1 MAAARIKGVLS
12 PVVTPFKRD
21 LSPDVG
27 RFIAQELSGYLP
39 ASAAASSR
47 ASWKRFRLASA
58 LTTIQARSAASG
70 LSGARLFACR
80 ASSIAR

>member
-1 MAAARIKGVLS
+1 
-12 PVVTPFKRD
+12 
-21 LSPDVG
+21 
-27 RFIAQELSGYLP
+27 LP

-70 LSGARLFACR
+70 LSGARLFACLSGYLATMR
-80 ASSIAR
+80 KQGQALLATIETAFTG